1 MGNLNKE
8 IIRFKNLMISLIN
21 HLHRE
26 IVDAEIKED
35 EIIFKLNDNGVIEYL
50 SFPIT
55 KKFLD
60 RYGFNFEKVKN
71 VCSQ

>member
-1 MGNLNKE
+1 
-8 IIRFKNLMISLIN
+8 MISLIN
-21 HLHRE
+21 HLSRE

-35 EIIFKLNDNGVIEYL
+35 EIIFKLNDSGVIEYL

-60 RYGFNFEKVKN
+60 RYSFNFEKVKN